1 MGSLRHS
8 VICLLSSIC
17 LGPSKFKARDVKISK
32 LLSIAVVVVNHKGG
46 DIGAASLARGNL
58 VNVLDGEIAHAVCF
72 DLAFALV
79 EVNNVLVVQ
88 GFDDRAFI
96 GAKEGDKIVFGD
108 EVVHGVCL
116 VTG

>member
-17 LGPSKFKARDVKISK
+17 LGPSKFKASNVQVAILFSV
-32 LLSIAVVVVNHKGG
+32 AVVVVNHKGG
-46 DIGAASLARGNL
+46 DIGAASFARGNL

-88 GFDDRAFI
+88 GFNDRAFI
-96 GAKEGDKIVFGD
+96 GAKEGDYVVFGN
-108 EVVHGVCL
+108 EVVHSVCL